1 MLSKCL
7 SYAMLLSGAIIKV
20 PQILII
26 LKNRRAAGL
35 SLMSLVMELVCY
47 SISITYSYRRG
58 FAFSSYG
65 ETALIAVQD
74 ISLIFLVLALSNRLG
89 LLALSPVLLG
99 LWGAF
104 MFFATGDM
112 LKLMQSAT
120 IPVLLLSRLP
130 QIISNFRNGHTGDL
144 SAIGVFAFCI
154 GPLARIFTTLK
165 EANDPIILLG
175 FALSLLVNGT
185 LAAQMIYY
193 WNSRPAAQKE
203 D

>member
-1 MLSKCL
+1 MKLTPSARAPSLPCPPTAADPVCLSLMLSKCL

-112 LKLMQSAT
+112 LKLMQVRLAAGHMRT
-120 IPVLLLSRLP
+120 TPRRLP
-130 QIISNFRNGHTGDL
+130 I
-144 SAIGVFAFCI
+144 AIFACRAHIHRLPIWLPPVPPFP
-154 GPLARIFTTLK
+154 GPSPMNRA
-165 EANDPIILLG
+165 PP
-175 FALSLLVNGT
+175 SLF
-185 LAAQMIYY
+185 
-193 WNSRPAAQKE
+193 SS
-203 D
+203 